1 MTERNAPGCE
11 INITINSSG
20 DVNIYNCTGGE
31 TKPEPCA
38 PATPPGGPGAC
49 LPLAH
54 SWGSNRSVS
63 NQLIS
68 ETVISNQANGPVL
81 PQPSPKGWVF
91 QRRHFRVL
99 KRRANSRRFEAFI
112 R

>member
-1 MTERNAPGCE
+1 MADNRRLAALMPIFSAPRIIRDGPSERRTGEDSMTERNAPGCE

-49 LPLAH
+49 LPLAL
-54 SWGSNRSVS
+54 GSSPNRAS
-63 NQLIS
+63 
-68 ETVISNQANGPVL
+68 
-81 PQPSPKGWVF
+81 
-91 QRRHFRVL
+91 
-99 KRRANSRRFEAFI
+99 SRRSTG
-112 R
+112 